1 MKREDWD
8 RGEMVSKLLSSLT
21 NHIRFDS
28 WPSRFTQMIW
38 QIVVIDSSINNKD
51 GVNCV
56 SRFQTSHNNILWLN
70 LLGFVQQGCLKNS
83 LDFSL
88 LPNSLTNHI
97 QDIKM
102 SSNLIA
108 VNAVNSSSVNEQD
121 KRLVNSALYNLTLLP
136 KLFACIYKQNIWQTQ
151 LQ

>member
-1 MKREDWD
+1 MLKQTTSSWENRTLKNTLHDFGRDFPEGRLW
-8 RGEMVSKLLSSLT
+8 LLPNTSY
-21 NHIRFDS
+21 F
-28 WPSRFTQMIW
+28 
-38 QIVVIDSSINNKD
+38 QILL
-51 GVNCV
+51 
-56 SRFQTSHNNILWLN
+56 FPSHNNILWLN